1 MPSILTAAQLAVV
14 TESAINGVPSRQVAA
29 KLGVSHTTISRNI
42 NRAEIQDIINT
53 TTYDIIRRGAK
64 AACNTL
70 LRLAALGNLIGRKTA
85 DGLPLITSDWARL
98 SLDASTRILQAAT
111 IMPGNGSNT
120 VINILQ
126 ANTHDIPPVV
136 ADMLRHIGAQAQP
149 AAVEGNDE

>member
-1 MPSILTAAQLAVV
+1 MLPAADATLTELAIKGKTTREIGKV
-14 TESAINGVPSRQVAA
+14 
-29 KLGVSHTTISRNI
+29 LGVSHQTICNNLKRSD
-42 NRAEIQDIINT
+42 IQDIINA

-85 DGLPLITSDWARL
+85 DGLPLITPDWARL

-120 VINILQ
+120 VINILN

-136 ADMLRHIGAQAQP
+136 ADMLRHIGNQAQP